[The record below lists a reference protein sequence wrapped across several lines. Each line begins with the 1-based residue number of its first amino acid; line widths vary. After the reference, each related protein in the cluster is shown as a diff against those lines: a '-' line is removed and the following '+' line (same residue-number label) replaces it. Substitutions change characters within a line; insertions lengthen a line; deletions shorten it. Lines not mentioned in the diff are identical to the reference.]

1 VTRADAALLTRD
13 FDYPLPAAA
22 IAQQPAPRGTSR
34 LLVLDREGEAR
45 HRRIADLP
53 ALLRSGDLLVVN
65 DTRVLPAR
73 LYGRVAGGESRASRE
88 LELLLVERLGEREW
102 EALARPGKRARPGA
116 VIEIGERAGIG
127 EEGQGADAAGSG
139 SGIFA
144 EVVALAGD
152 GRRRVRFSEPIEPH
166 LERLGHVPLPP
177 YIRRPDQPADRER
190 YQTVYARSPG
200 AIAAPTAGLHFSDE
214 LLAALDGAGIERA
227 ALTLHVGIGTFKP
240 VTAPLVSDHRMD
252 RERYEIPEETAAA
265 VARARAGGRRVVAVG
280 TTVVR
285 ALEGVAA
292 AAAANGEVPAGA
304 GATDLFITPGFRF
317 QVVDAL
323 LTNFHL
329 PRSTLLM
336 LVSAFAGRERVL
348 AAYQEAL
355 GLGYRFFSYGDAM
368 LAERRPEA

>member
-1 VTRADAALLTRD
+1 VLTRD
-13 FDYPLPAAA
+13 FDYPLPAEA
-22 IAQQPAPRGTSR
+22 IAQQPAPRGASR
-34 LLVLDREGEAR
+34 LLVLNRAGEAR
-45 HRRIADLP
+45 HRRIAELP

-73 LYGRVAGGESRASRE
+73 LFGRIVRGAPVSPRE
-88 LELLLVERLGEREW
+88 VELLLVERRSEREW
-102 EALARPGKRARPGA
+102 EVLARPGRRARPGA
-116 VIEIGERAGIG
+116 VIELGDPRGEGSR
-127 EEGQGADAAGSG
+127 DAGSG
-139 SGIFA
+139 VFA
-144 EVVALAGD
+144 EVVALSSD

-190 YQTVYARSPG
+190 YQTVYARRPG
-200 AIAAPTAGLHFSDE
+200 AIAAPTAGLHFSNE
-214 LLAALDGAGIERA
+214 LLEELAAAGVERA

-252 RERYEIPEETAAA
+252 RERYEISEEAAAA
-265 VARARAGGRRVVAVG
+265 VSRARAGGRRVVAVG

-285 ALEGVAA
+285 ALEAA
-292 AAAANGEVPAGA
+292 AAAADGEVHAGA

-336 LVSAFAGRERVL
+336 LVSAFAGRDRVL
-348 AAYQEAL
+348 AAYHEAL
-355 GLGYRFFSYGDAM
+355 LLGYRFFSYGDAM
-368 LAERRPEA
+368 LAERTRPADDGRPRRSHG